1 MAFKR
6 QKAISQVFSVL
17 LLIIILFV
25 TGILLYTFTMGMVED
40 LTAPSN
46 TPFSLRIENVAVN
59 DTCMTIYVRNS
70 LDYDVAVA
78 RIYINNEPK
87 EIFRST
93 DSGAI
98 IPKASAGAVE
108 VVGTY
113 VVGGSYDI
121 KLTFTSGN
129 SLMTYARY

>member
-1 MAFKR
+1 MTFKS
-6 QKAISQVFSVL
+6 QKAVSQVFSIL
-17 LLIIILFV
+17 LLVIITFV
-25 TGILLYTFTMGMVED
+25 TGILLYSFTMGMFGD

-46 TPFSLRIENVAVN
+46 TPFSLSIENVAIN
-59 DTCMTIYVRNS
+59 DTCMTIYVRNW
-70 LDYDVAVA
+70 LDHDVAVA

-108 VVGTY
+108 VVSTY
-113 VVGGSYDI
+113 VVGDSYDI
-121 KLTFTSGN
+121 KVSFTSGN
-129 SLMTYARY
+129 NLMTYARY